1 MYLLDT
7 NIFIT
12 AAKNYYPLDFCP
24 GFWDFLITMSLA
36 GQVCVA
42 QSVIDEINN
51 GTSENDPIKE
61 WVKNN
66 AGDIKVIAHDMRIQ
80 ENFGR
85 MLTNIYTKVLPN
97 NFSAENI
104 ENFSKIADSWVIAT
118 ALTHGMIVVTNETL
132 VGPNSTKIKIPNIC
146 AYYNISYTTPFS
158 MLRELGINLCHH
170 S

>member
-36 GQVCVA
+36 GEVCVA
-42 QSVIDEINN
+42 QSVINEINN
-51 GTSENDPIKE
+51 GASESDPIKE
-61 WVKNN
+61 WIENN
-66 AGDIKVIAHDMRIQ
+66 AGNIKVIVHDTQIQ

-85 MLTNIYTKVLPN
+85 MLTDIYTKALPN

-104 ENFSKIADSWVIAT
+104 ENFSRIADSWVIAT
-118 ALTHGMIVVTNETL
+118 ALTYGMIVVTNETL

-146 AYYNISYTTPFS
+146 AYYDISCATPFS
-158 MLRELGINLCHH
+158 MLRRLGINLCHQ
-170 S
+170 